1 MLSTLVRLATSLPN
15 YPNTTQTEGI
25 MYGVTS
31 PYSRLIS
38 KAAASSTNHEFDLII
53 DVSISF
59 QSICLLRLSAELE
72 GWANA
77 LRKEALQC
85 LTVALC
91 GTDTKRFWDLLTAYF
106 WETEQEHL
114 NIRVGVEKHGV
125 PSC

>member
-1 MLSTLVRLATSLPN
+1 
-15 YPNTTQTEGI
+15 

-31 PYSRLIS
+31 PYSKLIS

-59 QSICLLRLSAELE
+59 QSICLLRLSAKLE
-72 GWANA
+72 GRANA

-106 WETEQEHL
+106 GETEQEHL
-114 NIRVGVEKHGV
+114 NIRVGVRKHGV
-125 PSC
+125 PLC